1 MDVRIGHGLAV
12 RASRITGLGAGTE
25 RFVDDGLDRA
35 RATAALGAAAEAP
48 VNLLGIARKVF
59 GSFDGVTD
67 IAIAKDVA
75 GTNNHETG
83 KTLR

>member
-1 MDVRIGHGLAV
+1 MDARIRASLAV
-12 RASRITGLGAGTE
+12 RASRITSLGAGTE
-25 RFVDDGLDRA
+25 RLVDDGLDRPRTA
-35 RATAALGAAAEAP
+35 AAFGATAEAAI
-48 VNLLGIARKVF
+48 NLLGIARKVF

-83 KTLR
+83 KTLG